1 MMRILGTSGSSQA
14 KPGYLPLLLAK
25 GTKKTI
31 YTEFPTGHPTILH
44 LFSRSFIS
52 SLAEILANKC
62 RRASSPFCGS
72 LQVDSEAKGSYP
84 FPGSW
89 EAPHLNDAVI
99 NNIWG
104 HSMNTVVTS
113 WLKGIVILT
122 CKKPHIRWKYNPF
135 SKTTHQG
142 FDLCSLVKEPGR
154 SIYGSSK
161 MLVLFFV
168 WCNQVG
174 ALHGIRYTSK
184 KQGAVTSTRVC
195 HNKYLSL
202 VQA

>member
-1 MMRILGTSGSSQA
+1 MEVPKLNLDICHYCWPRER
-14 KPGYLPLLLAK
+14 
-25 GTKKTI
+25 KKQFTLNFQQDI
-31 YTEFPTGHPTILH
+31 PPFSTF
-44 LFSRSFIS
+44 FSRSFIS

-154 SIYGSSK
+154 SIW
-161 MLVLFFV
+161 F
-168 WCNQVG
+168 
-174 ALHGIRYTSK
+174 I
-184 KQGAVTSTRVC
+184 
-195 HNKYLSL
+195 
-202 VQA
+202 